1 MITVSPVTGQN
12 KHKNKKILALV
23 KKIKFEINSLKTK
36 KFTMNKKHNIRKKIC
51 QI

>member
-36 KFTMNKKHNIRKKIC
+36 KFRMNKKYNIRKKI
-51 QI
+51 

>member
-36 KFTMNKKHNIRKKIC
+36 RFRMDKKHKIRKKI
-51 QI
+51 

>member
-1 MITVSPVTGQN
+1 MITVFPVTGQN

-36 KFTMNKKHNIRKKIC
+36 KFRMDKKHNIGGKI
-51 QI
+51 